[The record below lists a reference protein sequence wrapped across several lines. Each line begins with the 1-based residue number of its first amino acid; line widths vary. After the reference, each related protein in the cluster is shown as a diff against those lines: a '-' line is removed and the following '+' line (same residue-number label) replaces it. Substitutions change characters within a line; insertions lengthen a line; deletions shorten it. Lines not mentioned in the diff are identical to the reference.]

1 MGKIGHDKDLGKLIP
16 SEDYTQYRLLSI
28 EEAEFILCDVYSY
41 IHDDFLKLSEK
52 SARIEDVINFFENV
66 CSNLQIREHV
76 SPGSLVYKTETG
88 AVVSNDHLSIRAS
101 R

>member
-52 SARIEDVINFFENV
+52 SARIEDVINFFEFESEPIIV
-66 CSNLQIREHV
+66 KELKIVREAIY
-76 SPGSLVYKTETG
+76 LRTLLDDLYKK
-88 AVVSNDHLSIRAS
+88 
-101 R
+101 